1 MKIKEADYYMK
12 EYIKDKIKSFI
23 HEPSDYKELVISWMT
38 IKTIQADK
46 GNYLINLWNDR
57 AISAFLNLEK
67 NYIIPMK
74 TFHWGNVLCGYSYSY
89 TIYPARDQNNWEKIS
104 NLDSPITSL
113 AFISNYYNR
122 ADNVID
128 METISKG
135 DNEIKS
141 LIESYLLQND

>member
-1 MKIKEADYYMK
+1 MECETPLYYMK

-67 NYIIPMK
+67 NYIIPMVTILFSALTRMFPK
-74 TFHWGNVLCGYSYSY
+74 PTFA
-89 TIYPARDQNNWEKIS
+89 P
-104 NLDSPITSL
+104 
-113 AFISNYYNR
+113 
-122 ADNVID
+122 
-128 METISKG
+128 
-135 DNEIKS
+135 
-141 LIESYLLQND
+141 